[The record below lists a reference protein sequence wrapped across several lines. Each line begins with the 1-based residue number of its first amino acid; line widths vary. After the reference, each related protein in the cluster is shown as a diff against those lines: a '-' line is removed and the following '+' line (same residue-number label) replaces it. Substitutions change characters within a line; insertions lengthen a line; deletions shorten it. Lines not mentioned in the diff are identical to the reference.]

1 MRYVYLAILARF
13 ASQDKDKPCSPTPQG
28 SERLGLPSLN
38 RVGQNQPP
46 TLHRAGE
53 GKVPPLKRAVYSK
66 PLTLNRAGQNQV
78 LPLHS
83 FCIYQVPP
91 STN

>member
-1 MRYVYLAILARF
+1 MRYVYLAIIAKF
-13 ASQDKDKPCSPTPQG
+13 APQDKDKSCPPTSQG
-28 SERLGLPSLN
+28 RATLGLPSLN

-53 GKVPPLKRAVYSK
+53 SKVPPLERAVYNK

-83 FCIYQVPP
+83 SCKYQVPP